1 MKQLLTPA
9 IAMVALAA
17 GSIVSAGDLK
27 SGLEVGE
34 STDAFFV
41 NDCTGPNAGKT
52 LCYRCNYGPRP
63 VVNIFARE
71 VDGELTNLIKQ
82 IDKKVGQ
89 NKNKKMAAF
98 VVHLTDDADAS
109 AKSLKE
115 VAKKNKIENTPLTNF
130 EGEAGP
136 PAYKIAKD
144 ADITVLMWVKGKV
157 QVNHALKKS
166 DLNKKKIKEIV
177 ADTSKIL
184 K

>member
-1 MKQLLTPA
+1 MKKLLTPA
-9 IAMVALAA
+9 IALVALAA
-17 GSIVSAGDLK
+17 GSIVLAGDLK

-34 STDAFFV
+34 KTDAFFV
-41 NDCTGPNAGKT
+41 NDCTGPNTGKS
-52 LCYRCNYGPRP
+52 LCYRCQYGPRP

-71 VDGELTNLIKQ
+71 IDGELTALIKQ
-82 IDKKVGQ
+82 IDKKVGE

-109 AKSLKE
+109 SKTLKD

-136 PAYKIAKD
+136 PKYKIAKD
-144 ADITVLMWVKGKV
+144 ADITVMMWVKGRVKV
-157 QVNHALKKS
+157 NYALKKS
-166 DLNKKKIKEIV
+166 ELNKKKIKEIV